1 MTVVIRGQRAELCA
15 FTRAVGKGSRAQVE
29 GFIPLMMFCTSSGV
43 ISGKE
48 QRGGGRDIGL
58 GVGSWNRQGGRNREG

>member
-48 QRGGGRDIGL
+48 QRGDVISVWGL
-58 GVGSWNRQGGRNREG
+58 AAGTDGGRNREG